1 LPAGRREGSSVPR
14 LIVIKGADEGR
25 QFELTG
31 PTLGI
36 GRDSGNAIRLHDTEV
51 SRRHAELRLGLDG
64 ASYRLF
70 DRNSANGVYINGRP
84 VHDVIL
90 QPGDQLQIGQT
101 VLVFSVGRREGAAE
115 SARDQSEGSLADRI
129 RMIARHDIELTPAI
143 VKTIGEAEGSRIL
156 ARPEDAR
163 SPWLRTRLAN
173 LAVLYEASQ
182 AVSHILDID
191 ELLGRIL
198 ELIFRSVEA
207 DRGCVMLLNADTGA
221 LEPKT
226 VRWRNPA
233 DEADQIAIS
242 RTITDHV
249 LRERQG
255 ILVSDA
261 AHDSRFDKGQ
271 SIVRLGIR
279 EAICVPMRGR
289 HETLGVLYVDTHSPP
304 ADRSSAA
311 EAAGTARK
319 FTEDHLALAIAVAH
333 QAALAVE
340 ETRYYQA
347 MVQAERLAAVGQT
360 IAALSHHIKNILQG
374 LRSGSDILQL
384 GMKDKDDAL
393 LQQGW
398 KIVEKNQGKIYN
410 LVLDMLSY
418 SKEREPLLEPAH
430 LDRVAREVADLMQG
444 RAKEVGAT
452 LTVECADDIPKQAFD
467 PDAIHRALLNL
478 IANALDAVEGRTAPR
493 VVVAIE
499 HEEGQDWA
507 MVHVRDNGVGI
518 PADKLADVFKPFV
531 SSKGARGTG
540 LGLAVSRKVVRE
552 HGGDLTVTSEPGVG
566 STFTIRLPMRSL
578 NEPDPLATTPH
589 GTSLESPESD

>member
-1 LPAGRREGSSVPR
+1 

-25 QFELTG
+25 QFELSG

-51 SRRHAELRLGLDG
+51 SRRHAELRLSLDG
-64 ASYRLF
+64 VNYRLF
-70 DRNSANGVYINGRP
+70 DRNSANGIYVNGRP
-84 VHDVIL
+84 VHDAIL
-90 QPGDQLQIGQT
+90 QAGDQVQIGQT
-101 VLVFSVGRREGAAE
+101 VLVFSTGRKEGVSPEVARE
-115 SARDQSEGSLADRI
+115 SDGSLADRI
-129 RMIARHDIELTPAI
+129 RMIARQDVELTSAI
-143 VKTIGEAEGSRIL
+143 VKTIGETEGSRIL

-221 LEPKT
+221 LEPKV
-226 VRWRNPA
+226 VRWRNA
-233 DEADQIAIS
+233 SDEDDEIAIS

-271 SIVRLGIR
+271 SIVRFGIR
-279 EAICVPMRGR
+279 EAICVPMKGR
-289 HETLGVLYVDTHSPP
+289 HETLGVLYLDTHSPP
-304 ADRSSAA
+304 ASRPSPADAA
-311 EAAGTARK
+311 DAAPAK

-340 ETRYYQA
+340 ETRYYHA

-384 GMKDKDDAL
+384 GMKDKDDTL

-398 KIVEKNQGKIYN
+398 RIVEKNQGKIYN

-430 LDRVAREVADLMQG
+430 LEKVTGEVVDLMQG

-452 LTVECADDIPKQAFD
+452 LTVESAADLPTQAFD
-467 PDAIHRALLNL
+467 PDSIHRALLNL
-478 IANALDAVEGRTAPR
+478 VANALDAVEGRTAPR
-493 VVVAIE
+493 VAIRIDRDPD
-499 HEEGQDWA
+499 QDFVL
-507 MVHVRDNGVGI
+507 VHVRDNGVGI

-531 SSKGARGTG
+531 STKGARGTG

-552 HGGDLTVTSEPGVG
+552 HGGDLTVTSQSGVG
-566 STFTIRLPMRSL
+566 STFTMRLPMRSL

-589 GTSLESPESD
+589 GTSLEPPESD

>member
-1 LPAGRREGSSVPR
+1 

-31 PTLGI
+31 PMVGI
-36 GRDSGNAIRLHDTEV
+36 GRDSGNGIRLHDTEV

-70 DRNSANGVYINGRP
+70 DRNSANGIYVNGKP
-84 VHDVIL
+84 VHDAIL

-101 VLVFSVGRREGAAE
+101 VLVFSTGRREGSSAE
-115 SARDQSEGSLADRI
+115 PVRAEPEGSLADRI
-129 RMIARHDIELTPAI
+129 RMITRQDAELASAI
-143 VKTIGEAEGSRIL
+143 VKTIGETEGSRIL

-173 LAVLYEASQ
+173 LAILYEASQ

-207 DRGCVMLLNADTGA
+207 DRGCVMLLNPETGA
-221 LEPKT
+221 LEPKA

-233 DEADQIAIS
+233 EEVDQIAIS

-261 AHDSRFDKGQ
+261 AHDSRFDTGQ
-271 SIVRLGIR
+271 SIVRFGIR
-279 EAICVPMRGR
+279 EAICVPMKGR

-304 ADRSSAA
+304 ENRPSLVDPPQAA
-311 EAAGTARK
+311 PAK

-430 LDRVAREVADLMQG
+430 LDKVAAEVVDLMQG

-452 LTVECADDIPKQAFD
+452 LAVECAGDLPPQAFD
-467 PDAIHRALLNL
+467 PDSIHRALLNL
-478 IANALDAVEGRTAPR
+478 VGNALDAVEGRTAPR
-493 VVVAIE
+493 VVIRIE
-499 HEEGQDWA
+499 RENDQDWA
-507 MVHVRDNGVGI
+507 LVHVRDNGVGI

-531 SSKGARGTG
+531 STKGARGTG

-552 HGGDLTVTSEPGVG
+552 HGGDLTVASEPGVG
-566 STFTIRLPMRSL
+566 STFTIRLPLRSL

-589 GTSLESPESD
+589 GTSLEPPDED